1 MSSQLGRKES
11 IYEEDDSDNLGQKYK
26 SILYTNP
33 QIKYIKS
40 DSFEKLRLRS
50 LIAIGNPIVD
60 ISSNIE
66 EDVIDK
72 FGLKWGET
80 VFANESNV
88 GFFKELEKN
97 KNVKYIPGGS
107 IQNTLRTCAWCLG
120 MEPGRDKTTFTI
132 TMLGAT
138 GKDSYRNK
146 IIDALHFAG
155 VKDLLECIPDKETSR
170 CGVGICKKERCL
182 LPEIRASNMIN
193 VDFIIDNLKKI
204 DDHDAL
210 LLEGY
215 FIQERYEICLN
226 LCKRFKQKR
235 KTVILTLSAVF
246 MVQTYY
252 DKFIELANYS
262 DLIIANKAELEELA
276 KEKDKEN
283 KDLFIKISKKL
294 VKKKRL
300 FIVTD
305 GKKGVIVAKY
315 DYKRGTMDFILRG
328 FPKPVKSEDIVDLNG
343 AGDAFL
349 GGFLSQYMLGKSFEA
364 CCKAGNDVA
373 GIIIKNIG
381 CTFPK
386 NFKIN
391 FAD

>member
-1 MSSQLGRKES
+1 MSEPLLKRES
-11 IYEEDDSDNLGQKYK
+11 TLIYEEDDSDNLGQKDNN
-26 SILYTNP
+26 ILFCNP
-33 QIKYIKS
+33 KIKI
-40 DSFEKLRLRS
+40 DSFEKLRFKS

-107 IQNTLRTCAWCLG
+107 IQNTLRTTAWCLG
-120 MEPGRDKTTFTI
+120 MEPGSDKIFKI

-138 GKDSYRNK
+138 GKDTYRNK

-155 VKDLLECIPDKETSR
+155 VKDLLECIPNKETSR

-193 VDFIIDNLKKI
+193 INFILDNMEEIDK
-204 DDHDAL
+204 HDAL

-215 FIQERYEICLN
+215 FIQERYEICRD

-235 KTVILTLSAVF
+235 KTVILT
-246 MVQTYY
+246 
-252 DKFIELANYS
+252 
-262 DLIIANKAELEELA
+262 
-276 KEKDKEN
+276 
-283 KDLFIKISKKL
+283 
-294 VKKKRL
+294 
-300 FIVTD
+300 
-305 GKKGVIVAKY
+305 
-315 DYKRGTMDFILRG
+315 
-328 FPKPVKSEDIVDLNG
+328 
-343 AGDAFL
+343 
-349 GGFLSQYMLGKSFEA
+349 
-364 CCKAGNDVA
+364 
-373 GIIIKNIG
+373 
-381 CTFPK
+381 
-386 NFKIN
+386 
-391 FAD
+391 

>member
-1 MSSQLGRKES
+1 MNNQYEKKESFS
-11 IYEEDDSDNLGQKYK
+11 IYEEDDSDNLGHKDK
-26 SILYTNP
+26 NILYSNP
-33 QIKYIKS
+33 QVKL
-40 DSFEKLRLRS
+40 DSFEKLRFRS

-72 FGLKWGET
+72 YGLKWGET
-80 VFANESNV
+80 VFANESNR

-120 MEPGRDKTTFTI
+120 MEPGRDKTFKI

-193 VDFIIDNLKKI
+193 VDFILKNIEEIDN
-204 DDHDAL
+204 HDAL

-215 FIQERYEICLN
+215 FIQERFEICLA
-226 LCKRFKQKR
+226 LCKRFKSNR

-252 DKFIELANYS
+252 DRFIELANFS

-276 KEKDKEN
+276 QEKGKEN

-294 VKKKRL
+294 VRKKRL
-300 FIVTD
+300 FVVTD

-315 DYKRGTMDFILRG
+315 DYDRGTMDFILRG
-328 FPKPVKSEDIVDLNG
+328 FPKLVKSEDIVDLNG

-373 GIIIKNIG
+373 GIIIRNIG

-386 NFKIN
+386 SYKIN

>member
-1 MSSQLGRKES
+1 MSNKCVRKES
-11 IYEEDDSDNLGQKYK
+11 LSIFEEDDSDNLGHKGK
-26 SILYTNP
+26 NILYSNP
-33 QIKYIKS
+33 QLKFKAS
-40 DSFEKLRLRS
+40 EKLRLKS

-60 ISSNIE
+60 ISAHIE

-80 VFANESNV
+80 VFANESNK

-107 IQNTLRTCAWCLG
+107 IQNTLRTAAWCIG
-120 MEPGRDKTTFTI
+120 MEPGRDKTFKI
-132 TMLGAT
+132 SMLGAT

-193 VDFIIDNLKKI
+193 VEFILKNIEEIDK
-204 DDHDAL
+204 HDAL
-210 LLEGY
+210 LIEGY
-215 FIQERYEICLN
+215 FIQERFEICRD
-226 LCKRFKQKR
+226 LCKRFKRDR

-252 DKFIELANYS
+252 DRFIELANYC
-262 DLIIANKAELEELA
+262 DLLIANKAELEELA
-276 KEKDKEN
+276 QEKGKEN

-294 VKKKRL
+294 ANKKRL
-300 FIVTD
+300 FVVTD

-328 FPKPVKSEDIVDLNG
+328 FPKSVNMEEIVDLNG

-386 NFKIN
+386 SYKIN

>member
-1 MSSQLGRKES
+1 
-11 IYEEDDSDNLGQKYK
+11 
-26 SILYTNP
+26 
-33 QIKYIKS
+33 
-40 DSFEKLRLRS
+40 
-50 LIAIGNPIVD
+50 
-60 ISSNIE
+60 
-66 EDVIDK
+66 
-72 FGLKWGET
+72 
-80 VFANESNV
+80 
-88 GFFKELEKN
+88 
-97 KNVKYIPGGS
+97 
-107 IQNTLRTCAWCLG
+107 
-120 MEPGRDKTTFTI
+120 
-132 TMLGAT
+132 
-138 GKDSYRNK
+138 
-146 IIDALHFAG
+146 
-155 VKDLLECIPDKETSR
+155 
-170 CGVGICKKERCL
+170 
-182 LPEIRASNMIN
+182 MIN

-215 FIQERYEICLN
+215 FIQERYEICRD

>member
-11 IYEEDDSDNLGQKYK
+11 IYEEDDSDNLGQKDK

-60 ISSNIE
+60 ISSNK

-120 MEPGRDKTTFTI
+120 MEPGRDKTFAI

-182 LPEIRASNMIN
+182 LPEIRASNMN
-193 VDFIIDNLKKI
+193 
-204 DDHDAL
+204 
-210 LLEGY
+210 
-215 FIQERYEICLN
+215 
-226 LCKRFKQKR
+226 
-235 KTVILTLSAVF
+235 
-246 MVQTYY
+246 
-252 DKFIELANYS
+252 
-262 DLIIANKAELEELA
+262 
-276 KEKDKEN
+276 
-283 KDLFIKISKKL
+283 
-294 VKKKRL
+294 
-300 FIVTD
+300 
-305 GKKGVIVAKY
+305 
-315 DYKRGTMDFILRG
+315 
-328 FPKPVKSEDIVDLNG
+328 
-343 AGDAFL
+343 
-349 GGFLSQYMLGKSFEA
+349 
-364 CCKAGNDVA
+364 
-373 GIIIKNIG
+373 
-381 CTFPK
+381 
-386 NFKIN
+386 
-391 FAD
+391 

>member
-11 IYEEDDSDNLGQKYK
+11 IYEEDDSDNLGQKDK

-80 VFANESNV
+80 VFANKSNV

-215 FIQERYEICLN
+215 FIQERYEICRD

-294 VKKKRL
+294 VKKKDYLSLLMAKKELLWLNMTIKEEQWIL
-300 FIVTD
+300 F
-305 GKKGVIVAKY
+305 
-315 DYKRGTMDFILRG
+315 
-328 FPKPVKSEDIVDLNG
+328 
-343 AGDAFL
+343 
-349 GGFLSQYMLGKSFEA
+349 
-364 CCKAGNDVA
+364 
-373 GIIIKNIG
+373 
-381 CTFPK
+381 
-386 NFKIN
+386 
-391 FAD
+391 

>member
-1 MSSQLGRKES
+1 MS
-11 IYEEDDSDNLGQKYK
+11 IYEEDDSDNLGHKGK
-26 SILYTNP
+26 NILYSNP
-33 QIKYIKS
+33 QIKFQAS
-40 DSFEKLRLRS
+40 EKLRLKS

-60 ISSNIE
+60 ISAHIE

-80 VFANESNV
+80 VFANVSNK

-107 IQNTLRTCAWCLG
+107 IQNTLRTAAWCIG
-120 MEPGRDKTTFTI
+120 IKPGRDKTFKI

-193 VDFIIDNLKKI
+193 VEFILKNIEEIDK
-204 DDHDAL
+204 HDAL
-210 LLEGY
+210 LIEGY
-215 FIQERYEICLN
+215 FIQERFEICRD
-226 LCKRFKQKR
+226 LCKRFKRDR

-252 DKFIELANYS
+252 DRFIELANYS
-262 DLIIANKAELEELA
+262 DLLIANKAELEELA
-276 KEKDKEN
+276 QEKGKEN

-294 VKKKRL
+294 VNKKRL
-300 FIVTD
+300 FVVTD

-328 FPKPVKSEDIVDLNG
+328 FPKPVKTEEIVDLNG

-386 NFKIN
+386 SYKIN